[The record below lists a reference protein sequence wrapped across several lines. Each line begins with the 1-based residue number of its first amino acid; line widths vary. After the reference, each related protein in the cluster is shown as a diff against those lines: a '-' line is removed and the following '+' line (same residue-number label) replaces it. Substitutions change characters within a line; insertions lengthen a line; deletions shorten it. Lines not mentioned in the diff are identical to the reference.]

1 MPATNVFNHIHFRN
15 LRGDLFGGLTA
26 AIIALPM
33 ALAFGT
39 LAFGDYAEG
48 GAAAGLYGA
57 VLVGLFAALFGGTPT
72 LISEPT
78 GPMTVVMTAVI
89 ANLVTTNPENGMAM
103 AFTVVMMAG
112 VLQILFGVLRLGKY
126 ITLMP
131 YTVISGFMSGI
142 GIILVIL
149 QVAPFLG
156 QSSPKGGVMGTVT
169 NLPDLMA
176 NINSAETILAL
187 ITVAILVFYPRIFKR
202 YIPPQLAALIVGTVV
217 SLIFFGD
224 VDIRRIGE
232 IPTGLPQMQVPTFS
246 AEQFRLM
253 AFNAV
258 MLAMLGCI
266 DALLTSVV
274 ADSLTRTQHDSDKE
288 LIGQGL
294 GNLASGLFGGI
305 AGAGA
310 TMGTVVNIQTGARTA
325 LSGLTR
331 AGVLLVVVLGAGS
344 LTATIPM
351 AVLAGIALIVGVNI
365 IDWDFLKRA
374 HKVSI
379 KAALIMYSV
388 IALTVFVD
396 LVVAVGVGVFV
407 ANILTIE
414 RMSKLQSKDVRA
426 ISDAD
431 DAVQLEP
438 EEKQI
443 LDRAH
448 GRIILFYLSGPMI
461 FGVAKAI
468 SREHDAV
475 EDCDALIFDL
485 SDVPLL
491 GVTSSLALENA
502 IKEAI
507 EKGRQVFIVGATG
520 SIKRRL
526 QKFGIF
532 DLLPTSHLTID
543 RTQALRQALEV
554 VALSNESFQLNN
566 PNQPSSYDPA
576 LEGTGNPGT
585 EW

>member
-1 MPATNVFNHIHFRN
+1 MQAPQVFNHIHFRN
-15 LRGDLFGGLTA
+15 LKGDLFGGLTA

-39 LAFGDYAEG
+39 LAFGEYAEG

-89 ANLVTTNPENGMAM
+89 ANLVAANPENGMAM

-169 NLPDLMA
+169 SLPDLLA
-176 NINSAETILAL
+176 NINPIETILAV
-187 ITVAILVFYPRIFKR
+187 ITVAILVLYPRTFKR
-202 YIPPQLAALIVGTVV
+202 YVPPQLAALIVGTIV
-217 SLIFFGD
+217 SLMFFGD

-232 IPTGLPQMQVPTFS
+232 IPTGLPQLQVPTFS
-246 AEQFRLM
+246 TEQFRLM
-253 AFNAV
+253 AFDAV

-274 ADSLTRTQHDSDKE
+274 ADSLTRTQHDSNKE

-379 KAALIMYSV
+379 KAAFIMYGV

-414 RMSKLQSKDVRA
+414 RMSKLQSKEVKA

-431 DAVQLEP
+431 DEIQLTE
-438 EEKQI
+438 EEKQL
-443 LDRAH
+443 LDRAN
-448 GRIILFYLSGPMI
+448 GRMILFHLSGPMI

-468 SREHDAV
+468 SRENEALK
-475 EDCDALIFDL
+475 ECDALIFDL

-502 IKEAI
+502 IKEAV
-507 EKGRQVFIVGATG
+507 EKGRQVFIVGTTG
-520 SIKRRL
+520 PIKRRL
-526 QKFGIF
+526 QKFGVL
-532 DLLPTSHLTID
+532 DLLPPNRLMMD
-543 RTQALRQALEV
+543 RTDALRQALEV
-554 VALSNESFQLNN
+554 VALSDESFRLKN
-566 PNQPSSYDPA
+566 PTQTSSSSYDPA
-576 LEGTGNPGT
+576 LEGTGN
-585 EW
+585 